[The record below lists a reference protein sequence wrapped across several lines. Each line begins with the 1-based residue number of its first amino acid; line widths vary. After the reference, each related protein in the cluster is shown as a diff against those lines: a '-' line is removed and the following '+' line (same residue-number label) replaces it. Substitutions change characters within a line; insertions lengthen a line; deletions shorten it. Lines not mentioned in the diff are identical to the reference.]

1 MWLKMPLARS
11 YVRTSPEARM
21 KKPVVVTIPH
31 QHTKLEA
38 KKRIREGAEKL
49 RPTLAGFA
57 STIENEWD
65 GDDMTFRMVVL
76 KQEVA
81 GRIHV
86 MDGSVRVEVDLPWVL
101 ATIAEKVRGQIEK
114 KGSQILIEKK

>member
-1 MWLKMPLARS
+1 
-11 YVRTSPEARM
+11 
-21 KKPVVVTIPH
+21 
-31 QHTKLEA
+31 
-38 KKRIREGAEKL
+38 
-49 RPTLAGFA
+49 
-57 STIENEWD
+57 
-65 GDDMTFRMVVL
+65 MTFRMVVL

-114 KGSQILIEKK
+114 KGTQILIEKK